1 MKLIKQ
7 AYQELEIVNNADEI
21 PKYTKIYSE
30 GNTIEELYFNTKEV
44 LYRWWVLKK
53 IVFNSKKYNKEFFLK
68 AFNKERYWDM
78 KLLAIRGYAAHATEE
93 EVNILVY
100 RLLEILKKWYKKNPD
115 CYAYKNYNLLRSD
128 FMIKYLLKKYKK
140 YQCFKDFNEQLE
152 KQYNAMPDAFKGLH
166 TYDKNSNCIE
176 LVTREKY
183 DKLMEEYYQKN
194 R

>member
-7 AYQELEIVNNADEI
+7 AYQNLEILNDSDEI

-53 IVFNSKKYNKEFFLK
+53 IVFDAKKYNKEFFLK

-78 KLLAIRGYAAHATEE
+78 RLLAIRGYAVHATEE

-100 RLLEILKKWYKKNPD
+100 RLLEILKKWYKKIITVV
-115 CYAYKNYNLLRSD
+115 
-128 FMIKYLLKKYKK
+128 MHIKII
-140 YQCFKDFNEQLE
+140 
-152 KQYNAMPDAFKGLH
+152 
-166 TYDKNSNCIE
+166 TYYV
-176 LVTREKY
+176 LT
-183 DKLMEEYYQKN
+183 L
-194 R
+194 